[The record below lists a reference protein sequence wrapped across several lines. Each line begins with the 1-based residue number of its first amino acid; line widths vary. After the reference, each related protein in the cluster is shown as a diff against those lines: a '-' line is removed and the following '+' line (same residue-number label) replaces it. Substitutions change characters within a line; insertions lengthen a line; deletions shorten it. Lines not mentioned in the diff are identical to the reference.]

1 MKNDKYALR
10 ELTPRMAPSRGHI
23 TLGRVTQRGWVVY
36 EPPHD
41 HRGEAIMD
49 GRRSAFLLVVI
60 GVLGETSPVIR
71 TPSACL
77 KNVGVSGLSVWL
89 TRRRLGGKAP
99 WLGPSLPPPLPLPL
113 LNTPLH
119 TASVMAQ
126 AAAHWRLP
134 NSGSAQ
140 HPALPGG
147 GRGGRTE
154 AGAEVSE
161 EHTLTSARPRGR
173 NC

>member
-23 TLGRVTQRGWVVY
+23 TLGRVTQRGWVVC

-99 WLGPSLPPPLPLPL
+99 WLGPSLPPPPSPSSL
-113 LNTPLH
+113 
-119 TASVMAQ
+119 
-126 AAAHWRLP
+126 
-134 NSGSAQ
+134 
-140 HPALPGG
+140 
-147 GRGGRTE
+147 
-154 AGAEVSE
+154 
-161 EHTLTSARPRGR
+161 EHTIAHSFCYGPGCCTLASAKQRQRAAPCPPRRRTGR
-173 NC
+173 QN

>member
-1 MKNDKYALR
+1 
-10 ELTPRMAPSRGHI
+10 
-23 TLGRVTQRGWVVY
+23 
-36 EPPHD
+36 
-41 HRGEAIMD
+41 MD
-49 GRRSAFLLVVI
+49 GRHSMFLLVVI
-60 GVLGETSPVIR
+60 SVLEETSPVIR

-77 KNVGVSGLSVWL
+77 KNVGVSGLSLWL
-89 TRRRLGGKAP
+89 TRRRHGGKARS
-99 WLGPSLPPPLPLPL
+99 LGPSLPPLPLPL

-147 GRGGRTE
+147 GRGG
-154 AGAEVSE
+154 
-161 EHTLTSARPRGR
+161 
-173 NC
+173 